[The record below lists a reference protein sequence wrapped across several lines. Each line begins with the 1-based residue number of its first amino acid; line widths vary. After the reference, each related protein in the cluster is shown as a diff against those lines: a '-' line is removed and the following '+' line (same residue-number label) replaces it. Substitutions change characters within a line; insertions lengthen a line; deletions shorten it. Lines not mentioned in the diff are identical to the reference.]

1 MNNSPETSFRDI
13 EPELHRICAGIRFA
27 PAPPG
32 DRAMVCMMAA
42 AYFFH
47 YASELLAKADGA
59 PTAAELAPL
68 ILKLSEESGS
78 RSRNRGASD
87 EPGPGP

>member
-1 MNNSPETSFRDI
+1 MDKTAETSFMDI
-13 EPELHRICAGIRFA
+13 EPELHRICAGIRSA
-27 PAPPG
+27 PATPG

-47 YASELLAKADGA
+47 YASELLAEADGA

-68 ILKLSEESGS
+68 IVRLSEESGS
-78 RSRNRGASD
+78 RRRGRSASD
-87 EPGPGP
+87 EP